1 MPTRISS
8 PERCIEKYIKENR
21 KSSKTQTYDQYKTVL
36 NKMMRDLEEGGFDPM
51 PYDVTENAVKYLL
64 DEV

>member
-36 NKMMRDLEEGGFDPM
+36 NKMRDLEEGGFDPM
-51 PYDVTENAVKYLL
+51 PYDVTENAVRYLL